1 MTEVSKQRLLLATRN
16 AHKTREVRD
25 ILGDKWEVEDL
36 TLRPDL
42 PEVEETGE
50 TFEEN
55 ARLKAVAASVRY
67 DGWVLADDSG
77 LEVDALRGAPGVRSA
92 RFAGDGADMTANRSL
107 LVEKLR
113 DVRGK
118 ERRGRFRCVLA
129 LAKAGEVVRVFH
141 GTVEGVITPAER
153 GAGGFGYD
161 PLFVP
166 EGSCRTFAE
175 MSGPQKHAL
184 SHRGRA
190 LTALVAYLT
199 READPAAA

>member
-16 AHKTREVRD
+16 AGKTREVRE
-25 ILGDKWEVEDL
+25 ILGAGWEVEDL
-36 TLRPDL
+36 TARLDL

-55 ARLKAVAASVRY
+55 AKLKALAASEHY

-77 LEVDALRGAPGVRSA
+77 LEVDALGGAPGVRSA
-92 RFAGDGADMTANRSL
+92 RFAGEDADMAANRAL
-107 LVEKLR
+107 LREKLSE
-113 DVRGK
+113 VRGR
-118 ERRGRFRCVLA
+118 ERCGRFRCVLA
-129 LAKAGEVVRVFH
+129 LARNGEVVRTFS
-141 GTVEGVITPAER
+141 GAVEGLIAPAER

-175 MSGPQKHAL
+175 FTPREKHAC

-190 LTALVAYLT
+190 LAALVVYLT
-199 READPAAA
+199 ADEPAA

>member
-16 AHKTREVRD
+16 AGKTREVRE
-25 ILGDKWEVEDL
+25 ILGAGWEVEDL
-36 TLRPDL
+36 TARLDL

-55 ARLKAVAASVRY
+55 AKLKALAASEHY

-77 LEVDALRGAPGVRSA
+77 LEVDALGGAPGVRSA
-92 RFAGDGADMTANRSL
+92 RFAGEDADMAANRAL
-107 LVEKLR
+107 LREKLSE
-113 DVRGK
+113 VRGR

-129 LAKAGEVVRVFH
+129 LARNGEVVRTLS
-141 GTVEGVITPAER
+141 GAVEGLIAPAER

-175 MSGPQKHAL
+175 FTPREKHAC

-190 LTALVAYLT
+190 LAALVVYLT
-199 READPAAA
+199 ADGPAA

>member
-16 AHKTREVRD
+16 AGKTREVRE
-25 ILGDKWEVEDL
+25 ILGAGWEVEDL
-36 TLRPDL
+36 TARLDL

-55 ARLKAVAASVRY
+55 AKLKALAASAHY

-77 LEVDALRGAPGVRSA
+77 LEVDALGGAPGVRSA
-92 RFAGDGADMTANRSL
+92 RFAGEDADMAANRAL
-107 LVEKLR
+107 LREKLSE
-113 DVRGK
+113 VRGR

-129 LAKAGEVVRVFH
+129 LARNGEVVRTLS
-141 GTVEGVITPAER
+141 GAVEGLIAPAER

-175 MSGPQKHAL
+175 FTPREKHAC

-190 LTALVAYLT
+190 LAALVVYLT
-199 READPAAA
+199 ADEPAA

>member
-16 AHKTREVRD
+16 ANKTREVRE
-25 ILGDKWEVEDL
+25 ILGDGWEVEDL
-36 TLRPDL
+36 TARPDL
-42 PEVEETGE
+42 PDVEETGE

-55 ARLKAVAASVRY
+55 AKLKALAAAEHY

-77 LEVDALRGAPGVRSA
+77 LEVDALGGAPGVRSA
-92 RFAGDGADMTANRSL
+92 RFAGEGADMAANRAL
-107 LVEKLR
+107 LLEKLR
-113 DVRGK
+113 EARGK
-118 ERRGRFRCVLA
+118 DRRGRFRCVLV
-129 LAKAGEVVRVFH
+129 LARAGAVAGVFH
-141 GTVEGVITPAER
+141 GTIEGVITPVER

-175 MSGPQKHAL
+175 MEPAQKHAL

-190 LTALVAYLT
+190 LAALAAYLT
-199 READPAAA
+199 RRGAAATA